1 MHPVYLVCR
10 LAFLTKCDLK
20 PLTGGQGGAGGHGGK
35 KGGHGG
41 TGNAPRIGI
50 ENLSRFTVISG
61 ELFLVMLAHCL
72 ILPGGG
78 VGGAGG
84 TSGVQDQSAQGRVGT
99 AEEPEVVTTGPG
111 PIVQGIVPSSF
122 GDVSVTSKS
131 QAEKEKPVDEVSS

>member
-1 MHPVYLVCR
+1 
-10 LAFLTKCDLK
+10 
-20 PLTGGQGGAGGHGGK
+20 LTGGQGGAGGHGGK
-35 KGGHGG
+35 QGGHGG
-41 TGNAPRIGI
+41 TGDGPRIGI

-84 TSGVQDQSAQGRVGT
+84 TSGVQDQSAQGHVGS
-99 AEEPEVVTTGPG
+99 AEEPEVPG
-111 PIVQGIVPSSF
+111 RIVQGIVPSSF

-131 QAEKEKPVDEVSS
+131 QAEKEKPVDEVST